1 MTKLAKYGL
10 KTKSKLFNII
20 FFSSAKDKLKHI
32 NEILQ

>member
-1 MTKLAKYGL
+1 MVKLAESGFKA
-10 KTKSKLFNII
+10 KSKLFNII